1 MAKKKL
7 AHTRPLV
14 LPENV
19 GPFAH
24 ASEAE
29 FARLLDFYQVEWHYE
44 PKTFPLSW
52 GADGLPVECFTPDFY
67 LPASNQYIEVTTCKP
82 RLMAK
87 KKRKIRLLKELYP
100 HIKIRLIQNKD
111 FHHLMWKYYQP

>member
-1 MAKKKL
+1 MGKKKNASKNPSIL
-7 AHTRPLV
+7 L
-14 LPENV
+14 ES
-19 GPFAH
+19 GEPFAH
-24 ASEAE
+24 PSEAE
-29 FARLLDFYQVEWHYE
+29 FARLLNFYEVEWVYE
-44 PKTFPLSW
+44 PRTFPLSW
-52 GADGLPVECFTPDFY
+52 GGDGLPVECFTPDFY
-67 LPASNQYIEVTTCKP
+67 LPASKQFIEVTTCKP

>member
-1 MAKKKL
+1 MAKKVTTPSRL
-7 AHTRPLV
+7 WHP
-14 LPENV
+14 PEQ
-19 GPFAH
+19 GSPFAH

-29 FARLLDFYQVEWHYE
+29 FARLLDFYQVRWLYE
-44 PKTFPLSW
+44 PRTFPLLW
-52 GADGLPVECFTPDFY
+52 APDGRLLECFTPDFY
-67 LPASNQYIEVTTCKP
+67 LPTARQYIELTTCKP

-100 HIKIRLIQNKD
+100 HINIRLIQNKD

>member
-1 MAKKKL
+1 M
-7 AHTRPLV
+7 TRNTKIRSRLWSPPARGSL
-14 LPENV
+14 
-19 GPFAH
+19 FAH

-29 FARLLDFYQVEWHYE
+29 FARLLDFYQVPWLYE
-44 PKTFPLSW
+44 PRTFPLLWSHE
-52 GADGLPVECFTPDFY
+52 GQLKECFTPDFY
-67 LPASNQYIEVTTCKP
+67 LPTARQYIELTTCKP

-100 HIKIRLIQNKD
+100 HINIRLIQNKD